1 MDFKGYEL
9 ANDSDDSVPDGS
21 LDHISTKFEVF
32 IVKLKIFQLLHF
44 YHLHILFLNYETIIQ
59 KYYIIML

>member
-21 LDHISTKFEVF
+21 LDHISTKYEVF
-32 IVKLKIFQLLHF
+32 IVKLHF
-44 YHLHILFLNYETIIQ
+44 YYCNIKIINY
-59 KYYIIML
+59 